1 MTLLLFRVHDPDTD
15 QVFVPV
21 ELEEAIADVEMELD
35 GESEATFQVSVGA
48 VAALA
53 IGVDNTVATIMAS
66 AAMTTARFGYFTFP
80 PEIGGKYYKYIH
92 VCLRKF

>member
-1 MTLLLFRVHDPDTD
+1 VTLLLFRVHDPDTD

-21 ELEEAIADVEMELD
+21 ELDEAIADVEMELD

-80 PEIGGKYYKYIH
+80 PEIGGKYYEYIH
-92 VCLRKF
+92 VCLKKF